1 MSENKVD
8 NHVPTDTDASRL
20 RLERRRDGQIWLLR
34 DGHDDIAVRARPC
47 FPWTHPGRYVT
58 LRDADDKELILVHDL
73 GELADDARRLVE
85 EALAEVGFVLE
96 ITRVLS
102 LQSEFEIRNWKVET
116 RQGPFIFQTK
126 LDDWPHE
133 LPDGGALIRDV
144 AGNLFL
150 IPDPHTLDAASRKL
164 LWAFVD

>member
-1 MSENKVD
+1 MSKNEPENRA
-8 NHVPTDTDASRL
+8 PTDTDLSRL

-34 DGHDDIAVRARPC
+34 DGHDDVAVRARPC
-47 FPWTHPGRYVT
+47 FPWTHPGRYVS
-58 LRDADDKELILVHDL
+58 LRDADDSELILVHDL
-73 GELADDARRLVE
+73 GELAADARRLVQ
-85 EALAEVGFVLE
+85 EALVEVGFVLE

-102 LQSEFEIRNWKVET
+102 LESEFEIRNWKVET
-116 RQGPFIFQTK
+116 RQGPFTFQTK

-133 LPDGGALIRDV
+133 LPGGGALIRDV

-150 IPDPHTLDAASRKL
+150 IPDPAALDAHSRKL